1 MTLTTENLK
10 DTREWQ
16 LKNYH
21 SARQSVVTSLEH
33 TLGEIKREIA
43 DREAQVV
50 EEHVEGVGPAA
61 AFGELVVEGPGRRG
75 VQIAVFGLANLH
87 LDTLARSACDI
98 DATERSIR
106 AITAL
111 KETLPPELVEAIE
124 QVEAGVYGAEVAER
138 EAEDA
143 ARAEK
148 EANRCQEQ
156 TYHAGAFGS
165 CQCSRGGTKTGNDG
179 KLYCSQHVKKH
190 LA

>member
-43 DREAQVV
+43 DRELRYDDA
-50 EEHVEGVGPAA
+50 
-61 AFGELVVEGPGRRG
+61 RG
-75 VQIAVFGLANLH
+75 IDHTASDQAGSIISIAVFGLANLH

-111 KETLPPELVEAIE
+111 KRPYRP
-124 QVEAGVYGAEVAER
+124 
-138 EAEDA
+138 
-143 ARAEK
+143 
-148 EANRCQEQ
+148 
-156 TYHAGAFGS
+156 S
-165 CQCSRGGTKTGNDG
+165 
-179 KLYCSQHVKKH
+179 
-190 LA
+190 